1 MKDISASDKK
11 NEFEI
16 LVNLSN
22 AIAGARQR
30 ADLWEI
36 VSEQLLKKFGASYY
50 TICLINEDALTHSP
64 FLYSD
69 GTKIRS
75 VTGQNPVILQQHP
88 IRDGVFDKAI
98 ATEEPLICDIKSI
111 IKQKTVPP
119 YIIHWYNSGVK
130 ELMLVRICNGKEPKG
145 VLYLYAV
152 KEDSFSKSQ
161 FNLLGGIA
169 NQLGTGISNILA
181 NEKIELQLEEIRKY
195 KTQLEQENNY
205 LKEEWIKEKHLTG
218 KAIGSSAAVKEVYNL
233 VSKVSVSDTTVLI
246 LGETGTGKELIAHQ
260 VHNSSPR
267 RNRLM
272 IKVNCAAIPAYLVES
287 ELFGHEKGSF
297 TGAIDKRTGKFEL
310 ANNSTL
316 FLDEIGELP
325 LEAQAKLLRALQEKE
340 IERIGGRSVIK
351 VNVRII
357 AATNKNL
364 EEEVAAGRFRS
375 DLYYRLNVFPISL
388 PPLRNRKED
397 IPELVSFFISQYSTN
412 TGRKIS
418 GIAPKV
424 LAKLVSYSWPGNI
437 RELEH
442 FIERSVLLTTTP
454 VINEISLPGRNVLLT
469 NQAATEIQVRSLEDV
484 EREHILKMIE
494 LSKGRI
500 SGPNGAAAKLQ
511 LPSTTLISKMQKLGI
526 RKQHFIDD
534 REKPE

>member
-1 MKDISASDKK
+1 MKNNSASDKT

-16 LVNLSN
+16 LLTLSN

-36 VSEQLLKKFGASYY
+36 VTEQLLEKFGARYY
-50 TICLINEDALTHSP
+50 TICLINEDALTHTP
-64 FLYSD
+64 FLYSAEK
-69 GTKIRS
+69 KIRS
-75 VTGQNPVILQQHP
+75 VTGINPVLHEQHP
-88 IRDGVFDKAI
+88 IKDGLFDHAI
-98 ATEEPLICDIKSI
+98 ATGEPVIFDMQSLIKRKDI
-111 IKQKTVPP
+111 PP
-119 YIIHWYNSGVK
+119 YIIHWYNSSVK
-130 ELMLVRICNGKEPKG
+130 ELMMIRICNGKEPKG
-145 VLYLYAV
+145 VLYLYSV
-152 KEDSFSKSQ
+152 QVNSFSKHQSG
-161 FNLLGGIA
+161 LLKGIA

-181 NEKIELQLEEIRKY
+181 NEKIERQLKEISKY
-195 KTQLEQENNY
+195 KTKLEQENSY
-205 LKEEWIKEKHLTG
+205 LKEEWIKERHLLG
-218 KAIGSSAAVKEVYNL
+218 NVIGNSAAMKEVYDF
-233 VSKVSVSDTTVLI
+233 VSKVAASDTTVLI
-246 LGETGTGKELIAHQ
+246 SGETGTGKEIIAHQ
-260 VHNSSPR
+260 VHNLSPR
-267 RNRLM
+267 RNKLM
-272 IKVNCAAIPAYLVES
+272 IKVNCAAIPANLVES

-297 TGAIDKRTGKFEL
+297 TGATEKRNGKFEL

-316 FLDEIGELP
+316 FLDEVGELP
-325 LEAQAKLLRALQEKE
+325 LEVQAKLLRALQEKE
-340 IERIGGRSVIK
+340 IERIGGQSVIK

-388 PPLRNRKED
+388 PPLRERKED
-397 IPELVSFFISQYSTN
+397 IPELVSFFINQYSTN

-424 LAKLVSYSWPGNI
+424 LKKLMSYSWPGNI

-442 FIERSVLLTTTP
+442 LIERTVLLSTTP
-454 VINEISLPGRNVLLT
+454 EITDVSLPGRNRFLSGVAGTEMQVL
-469 NQAATEIQVRSLEDV
+469 SLEDV
-484 EREHILKMIE
+484 EREYILKVIK

-526 RKQHFIDD
+526 RKEHFIARNDGN
-534 REKPE
+534 E